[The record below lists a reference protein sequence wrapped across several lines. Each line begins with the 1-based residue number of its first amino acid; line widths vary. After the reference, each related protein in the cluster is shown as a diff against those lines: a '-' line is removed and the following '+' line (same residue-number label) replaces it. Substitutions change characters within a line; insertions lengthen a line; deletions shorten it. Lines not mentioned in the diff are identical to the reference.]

1 MSNHFKSTLTE
12 AADFIK
18 ATIYQMCDEKKAG
31 EPIML
36 HSSPGVGKSA
46 VVLQVGA
53 DVKER
58 MEKAFNAK
66 FKMWDI
72 RVGAQQESDIQGIP
86 YPVTVDVV
94 DGIEL
99 KDMMFSTPQWF
110 PREGE
115 CGILFADE
123 LANAPI
129 PNQHACY
136 RLFHDRSIHNG
147 STLPEGVI
155 VIAAGNTK
163 EDKTG
168 AKGIVPAL
176 ARRIQAHFFI
186 EPSPEDFITY
196 AMRKRLN
203 PSVAGFVGFMPS
215 DITGT
220 ALSGEYGFPC
230 PANYESVSKIMNNRY
245 MPDALK
251 EKGIISC
258 LGSKTGSDFIGFM
271 RNDKWLPDYVKVA
284 ESGKYEIPD
293 GVEVD
298 RGITYFIISSTAM
311 KLMEWMSDDSKV
323 KPEEIDNLG
332 AILEKYDVSTAGI
345 AFRSMKRADKSTV
358 TRIMIG
364 KEYPKLQGILKQV
377 LSRTEEMAKGN

>member
-1 MSNHFKSTLTE
+1 MSNQFKSTLTQAE
-12 AADFIK
+12 DFIK
-18 ATIYQMCDEKKAG
+18 ATIRQMCDEKKAG

-46 VVLQVGA
+46 IIHQVGA
-53 DVKER
+53 DVKEQ
-58 MEKAFNAK
+58 MEEAFNAK
-66 FKMWDI
+66 FKIWDI

-86 YPVTVDVV
+86 YPATVDVV

-186 EPSPEDFITY
+186 EPSVEDFITY
-196 AMRKRLN
+196 AMRKRLH
-203 PSVAGFVGFMPS
+203 PSVAGFVGFMPNQL
-215 DITGT
+215 TGT
-220 ALSGEYGFPC
+220 ALVGEYGFPC
-230 PANYESVSKIMNNRY
+230 PANYESVSGIINNRY
-245 MPDALK
+245 MSAELK
-251 EKGIISC
+251 EMGIISC
-258 LGSKTGSDFIGFM
+258 LGSSTGSDFIGFM
-271 RNDKWLPDYVKVA
+271 RNDKWMPDYKKVS
-284 ESGKYEIPD
+284 ESGEYKIPD

-311 KLMEWMSDDSKV
+311 KLMQMMGDDSNATD
-323 KPEEIDNLG
+323 EEIDNLA

-364 KEYPKLQGILKQV
+364 KNYPRLQGVLKDV
-377 LSRTEEMAKGN
+377 LSRTQAMAKGS